1 MFFVGLLF
9 IILVIDTPDVA
20 TDLTETVDNYKA
32 MLNDKGRSDCERLG
46 FIEKYLACFVSR

>member
-1 MFFVGLLF
+1 MFFVGVLF

-20 TDLTETVDNYKA
+20 IDPTETVDNYKA

-46 FIEKYLACFVSR
+46 VIERYLACFVSR